1 MKFSK
6 RTRYLAGASFIALAL
21 TLSAP
26 EDAAAQSCSPAFG
39 NGAVVTCT
47 GDFLSGISGFGFSD
61 LSIYFGANSSVT
73 TNSEDG
79 VTLFGGGAQTHDASN
94 ATITS
99 TFSNGFGIVAFTTGG
114 AGDLT
119 ITTGASV
126 TGDNSGITALQSNTG
141 MTDINVGGDV
151 TGRSSS
157 ATTASTAPATKRI
170 A

>member
-26 EDAAAQSCSPAFG
+26 ERAAAQSCMPAFG
-39 NGAVVTCT
+39 NGATVTCT
-47 GDFLSGISGFGFSD
+47 GDFMSGVSGSGFSD

-73 TNSEDG
+73 TNAQDG
-79 VTLFGGGAQTHDASN
+79 VTLFGGGAQTLDASN

-99 TFSNGFGIVAFTTGG
+99 TFAGGFGIVGFTTGS

-119 ITTGASV
+119 ITTGALVS
-126 TGDNSGITALQSNTG
+126 GQNSGITLLQSNSG
-141 MTDINVGGDV
+141 ITDVNVGGDV
-151 TGRSSS
+151 TGTG
-157 ATTASTAPATKRI
+157 ADGYP
-170 A
+170 

>member
-26 EDAAAQSCSPAFG
+26 EDAAAQSCMPAFG

-47 GDFLSGISGFGFSD
+47 GDFMSGVSGSGFSD

-73 TNSEDG
+73 TNAQDG
-79 VTLFGGGAQTHDASN
+79 VTLFGGGAQTLDASN

-99 TFSNGFGIVAFTTGG
+99 TFGGGFGIVAFTTGG
-114 AGDLT
+114 VGDL
-119 ITTGASV
+119 
-126 TGDNSGITALQSNTG
+126 
-141 MTDINVGGDV
+141 M
-151 TGRSSS
+151 R
-157 ATTASTAPATKRI
+157 
-170 A
+170 